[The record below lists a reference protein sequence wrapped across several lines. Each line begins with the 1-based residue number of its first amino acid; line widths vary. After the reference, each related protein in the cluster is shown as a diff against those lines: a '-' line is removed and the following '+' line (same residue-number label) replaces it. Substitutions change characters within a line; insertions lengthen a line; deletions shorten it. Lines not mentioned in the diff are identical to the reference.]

1 LTALTGSLA
10 DTAGSRQSGA
20 SWASQAACR
29 IACGTLLG
37 ADNALTS
44 TGIGPI
50 NTYRTTQRIRST
62 DQAVAEQIETADAGI
77 CGRVVG

>member
-1 LTALTGSLA
+1 
-10 DTAGSRQSGA
+10 
-20 SWASQAACR
+20 
-29 IACGTLLG
+29 
-37 ADNALTS
+37 LTS